1 MIWLARLG
9 ESLARTRAQL
19 RARLGEL
26 VGAPPAEFFEQL
38 EAALIEGDVGVATTQ
53 HILRQLGDR
62 RDARDPAAR
71 LAALRAILLD
81 VLGAPAL
88 LGLDPPPAA
97 VLMLGVNG
105 AGKTTTIG
113 KLADHLKTS
122 GRTVLL
128 AAADT
133 FRAAAIDQLA
143 IWAQRAECEL
153 VRHAPGADPAAVVYD
168 AAQAGEGRGI
178 GGLIAD

>member
-1 MIWLARLG
+1 MNWLDRLR

-19 RARLGEL
+19 TARLGGI

-53 HILRQLGDR
+53 HILRQLSDR

-71 LAALRAILLD
+71 LAALREILLD
-81 VLGAPAL
+81 VLGAPAPL
-88 LGLDPPPAA
+88 RLDPPPAA

-113 KLADHLKTS
+113 KLAYHLKTS

-128 AAADT
+128 AAGGV
-133 FRAAAIDQLA
+133 RA
-143 IWAQRAECEL
+143 C
-153 VRHAPGADPAAVVYD
+153 
-168 AAQAGEGRGI
+168 QAGSRRRPGRRRLRRRAGGEGPGH
-178 GGLIAD
+178 GCADR